1 MSGTDYSLPEGTTD
15 TTSTGVT
22 LTSGE
27 DFEVQDGGTTYDT
40 DIENGATE
48 DVLGTTA
55 SAVSSFILS
64 GGEEDVYDGATD
76 TGSVV
81 SSGGILSAF
90 AADGANPPGDVV
102 STTVLSGGEVQVEGL
117 SDAVSVGQGGL
128 VETAD
133 AGLTSDTQVQSG
145 GTELVYDD
153 GSSDG
158 TMVSTGG
165 VQVALASFGTS
176 GQVLTVSGSN
186 GVVET
191 ASGGSGSFAI
201 SSGSVTDTFTSNAN
215 GSLSVVASNSVTG
228 QYESGTATSG
238 LLYSAYIAEFTGG
251 TASNTTVQS
260 GATIL
265 LGGGAD
271 PGLDVD
277 YGGQIQIG
285 GAFDVGVDAG
295 GALATAILTGATA
308 SGVTV
313 ADGATL
319 TVTSGNIADDT
330 TIAPGGVEE
339 VQYGA
344 EDEVTGATTAPGTI
358 TIQSGARQD
367 VQSGGVTLGVVL
379 SGGVQYVNS
388 GGTTSNTVVSSGGKQ
403 GVIAGGN
410 AFGTTV
416 LSGAAFYYEGGNVV
430 GLTVSS
436 GGSAVIEGPAPGVTV
451 TEGGLT
457 VDVGGTLYV
466 LHDGIAVGTDLA
478 NGAMGIQSGGIAI
491 GTIAASGTDISVF
504 SGGLNSG
511 ATVNGTSLD
520 VYSGGTDIG
529 TLLGGSSQEVIASG
543 GLAISTTVVSG
554 AILGVLSGGTVTAT
568 SAASGGTFVVSNGG
582 MAVNAVISSFG
593 SGLVQGSATGTML
606 QGLGT
611 LTVLN
616 GGTAANT
623 TISGQASTTATGTA
637 PATGTATETVNAG
650 GTANATSVTSGQTN
664 DYGTDEYTTLLANG
678 EETVE
683 VGGVSFNTVVSSGGL
698 LDVYG
703 TAVSAS
709 IILGGSDRVEPGGTA
724 SSTTIAPHTLLLVY
738 GNTYNDVISGY
749 EETDSGGTTIS
760 ATVNTSGFLLVSGG
774 ERTGGDGAVRWHH
787 RRRRRRVHQL
797 HHPELGLGRAGGTLR
812 PRDKP
817 RGLHDEGHDPGGG
830 KVRRHPARRH
840 RNGGVDRNRHER
852 QRPERDARRVRHSL
866 QHDRRRPVGLLLLES
881 SGIASVISVG
891 AGATL
896 FGLPGSTASGTT
908 IDTGGM
914 VKGSTHF
921 IGLLQNDGTIEASS
935 GTTVIAAGETGSG
948 TLIVDSGAT
957 LDIGGDTTVAD
968 LDVSAGGTV
977 DIEGVT
983 VTTDPVTVSSGGTL
997 SGDGTLTG
1005 TLTDDGDIV
1014 AAGGSLTLT
1023 GAITGPG
1030 VLTVDAGGTLT
1041 LDGAVA
1047 AGTTVDFAGST
1058 GTLDLAD
1065 PMAFMGAIVG
1075 QTAGDM
1081 VNDVACYAAG
1091 THITT
1096 PAGEI
1101 AVQDLTIDDL
1111 VRTASSEG
1119 RPVLWIGRRSYAG
1132 RFLAANPGVQ
1142 PIRFQSGSLGDGLPR
1157 RDLLVSPEHAMFLD
1171 GLLVP
1176 ARCLVNGSTIT
1187 QERGLERVDYF
1198 HVELDS
1204 HDVLLAEGAPSESF
1218 LDDDSRGMFHNAHE
1232 FAVLYP
1238 TAPEPGR
1245 FCAPK
1250 VDDGYE
1256 LEAIRRRLARV
1267 AAEMARAA

>member
-1 MSGTDYSLPEGTTD
+1 
-15 TTSTGVT
+15 
-22 LTSGE
+22 
-27 DFEVQDGGTTYDT
+27 
-40 DIENGATE
+40 
-48 DVLGTTA
+48 
-55 SAVSSFILS
+55 
-64 GGEEDVYDGATD
+64 
-76 TGSVV
+76 
-81 SSGGILSAF
+81 
-90 AADGANPPGDVV
+90 
-102 STTVLSGGEVQVEGL
+102 
-117 SDAVSVGQGGL
+117 
-128 VETAD
+128 
-133 AGLTSDTQVQSG
+133 
-145 GTELVYDD
+145 
-153 GSSDG
+153 
-158 TMVSTGG
+158 
-165 VQVALASFGTS
+165 
-176 GQVLTVSGSN
+176 
-186 GVVET
+186 
-191 ASGGSGSFAI
+191 
-201 SSGSVTDTFTSNAN
+201 
-215 GSLSVVASNSVTG
+215 
-228 QYESGTATSG
+228 
-238 LLYSAYIAEFTGG
+238 
-251 TASNTTVQS
+251 
-260 GATIL
+260 
-265 LGGGAD
+265 
-271 PGLDVD
+271 
-277 YGGQIQIG
+277 
-285 GAFDVGVDAG
+285 
-295 GALATAILTGATA
+295 
-308 SGVTV
+308 
-313 ADGATL
+313 
-319 TVTSGNIADDT
+319 
-330 TIAPGGVEE
+330 
-339 VQYGA
+339 
-344 EDEVTGATTAPGTI
+344 
-358 TIQSGARQD
+358 
-367 VQSGGVTLGVVL
+367 
-379 SGGVQYVNS
+379 
-388 GGTTSNTVVSSGGKQ
+388 
-403 GVIAGGN
+403 
-410 AFGTTV
+410 
-416 LSGAAFYYEGGNVV
+416 
-430 GLTVSS
+430 
-436 GGSAVIEGPAPGVTV
+436 
-451 TEGGLT
+451 
-457 VDVGGTLYV
+457 
-466 LHDGIAVGTDLA
+466 
-478 NGAMGIQSGGIAI
+478 
-491 GTIAASGTDISVF
+491 
-504 SGGLNSG
+504 
-511 ATVNGTSLD
+511 
-520 VYSGGTDIG
+520 
-529 TLLGGSSQEVIASG
+529 
-543 GLAISTTVVSG
+543 
-554 AILGVLSGGTVTAT
+554 VLSGGTIDVAGDGFTSSTILNSGSDAQVELFGLATNQEVFTTRDTILGAAKYDVIQQGGIETVALTGIVT
-568 SAASGGTFVVSNGG
+568 SDS
-582 MAVNAVISSFG
+582 
-593 SGLVQGSATGTML
+593 
-606 QGLGT
+606 
-611 LTVLN
+611 VLN
-616 GGTAANT
+616 GT
-623 TISGQASTTATGTA
+623 
-637 PATGTATETVNAG
+637 
-650 GTANATSVTSGQTN
+650 
-664 DYGTDEYTTLLANG
+664 
-678 EETVE
+678 
-683 VGGVSFNTVVSSGGL
+683 

-703 TAVSAS
+703 TAYNTIV
-709 IILGGSDRVEPGGTA
+709 GGP
-724 SSTTIAPHTLLLVY
+724 L
-738 GNTYNDVISGY
+738 
-749 EETDSGGTTIS
+749 
-760 ATVNTSGFLLVSGG
+760 
-774 ERTGGDGAVRWHH
+774 
-787 RRRRRRVHQL
+787 
-797 HHPELGLGRAGGTLR
+797 
-812 PRDKP
+812 
-817 RGLHDEGHDPGGG
+817 
-830 KVRRHPARRH
+830 
-840 RNGGVDRNRHER
+840 
-852 QRPERDARRVRHSL
+852 
-866 QHDRRRPVGLLLLES
+866 GLLLLES